1 MRMHYNFPVLDFGA
15 GAEIYYL
22 MGPKGRKGKLVD
34 YGVHHPTETFTADTL
49 PAYVSVG
56 TAADADAYGE
66 ELSMGLLAADA
77 GSKSVRT
84 TFRDPDDID
93 EFADALELYA
103 RHRDVRERH
112 GAAGLAYA
120 QTRDWDEINSAVLKV
135 YSRVI
140 EKRERL
146 ARMTGR

>member
-1 MRMHYNFPVLDFGA
+1 MRMHYNFPMLDFGTA
-15 GAEIYYL
+15 GEIYYV

-56 TAADADAYGE
+56 TSADADAYGD

-84 TFRDPDDID
+84 TTRDEATLATYILD
-93 EFADALELYA
+93 
-103 RHRDVRERH
+103 
-112 GAAGLAYA
+112 AGLTMPADTKVGLHCTA
-120 QTRDWDEINSAVLKV
+120 PTGGTPAGMANPFMIIDWED
-135 YSRVI
+135 
-140 EKRERL
+140 
-146 ARMTGR
+146 

>member
-1 MRMHYNFPVLDFGA
+1 MHYCFPVLDFGA
-15 GAEIYYL
+15 GAEIYYV

-84 TFRDPDDID
+84 TYRAAEDIED
-93 EFADALELYA
+93 FILD
-103 RHRDVRERH
+103 
-112 GAAGLAYA
+112 AGLNLPADTKVGLHCTSPTGGTPAGIA
-120 QTRDWDEINSAVLKV
+120 QPFMIIDWED
-135 YSRVI
+135 
-140 EKRERL
+140 
-146 ARMTGR
+146 